1 MSIEVKNLVKLYDEQ
16 KAVNQISFKINKGEI
31 VGKIEGANN
40 VLFYSPDNPHFQE
53 FIEVPSN
60 NTFEINPADLLKAK
74 GSYVYVKLLGA
85 EEKIKRA
92 KTKLDNPYEKID
104 SLT

>member
-1 MSIEVKNLVKLYDEQ
+1 MYAKFKAFCERINL
-16 KAVNQISFKINKGEI
+16 G
-31 VGKIEGANN
+31 
-40 VLFYSPDNPHFQE
+40 
-53 FIEVPSN
+53 
-60 NTFEINPADLLKAK
+60 EINPADLLKAK